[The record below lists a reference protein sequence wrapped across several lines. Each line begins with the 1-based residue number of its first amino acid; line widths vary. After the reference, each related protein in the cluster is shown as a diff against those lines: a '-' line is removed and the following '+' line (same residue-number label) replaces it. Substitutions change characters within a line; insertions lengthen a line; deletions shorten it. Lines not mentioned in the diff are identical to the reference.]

1 MDILDLRKQ
10 KSDLIGWYIVT
21 KDKAIRK
28 EIRRLDKLIRKELE
42 HGSNSN

>member
-1 MDILDLRKQ
+1 MLVLKLRKQ

-42 HGSNSN
+42 HGNNSN